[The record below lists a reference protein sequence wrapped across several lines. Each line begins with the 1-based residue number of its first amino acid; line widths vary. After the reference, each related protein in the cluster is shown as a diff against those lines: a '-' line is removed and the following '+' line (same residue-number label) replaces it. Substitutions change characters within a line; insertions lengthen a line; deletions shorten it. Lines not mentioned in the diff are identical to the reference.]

1 MSSKNLLMNPP
12 GKKNVFKY
20 VVGYVYLYSNRMI
33 MEQRFIAKPLDN
45 THCQDIINI
54 ILPIQ
59 QIEFGVPITL
69 EGQPDLLDIETNYIK
84 DGGNFWGTFDG
95 DKLVGTIAL
104 MNAGDGVGAIRKMF
118 VLKEYRGKEF
128 GIAQQLLDTLL
139 QYCREHHIP
148 HVCLGTV
155 GQLQAAQRFYEKNGF
170 QKLTAEDLPAN
181 FPRMKPDHIFYDIHL
196 ETTAPSAH

>member
-1 MSSKNLLMNPP
+1 MAHNFST
-12 GKKNVFKY
+12 
-20 VVGYVYLYSNRMI
+20 R
-33 MEQRFIAKPLDN
+33 PLNN

-69 EGQPDLLDIETNYIK
+69 EDQPDLLDIEGNYIN
-84 DGGNFWGTFDG
+84 DGGGFWGTFDG
-95 DKLVGTIAL
+95 DKLVGSIAL
-104 MNAGDGVGAIRKMF
+104 INAGEGVGAIRKMF

-128 GIAQQLLDTLL
+128 GIAQQLLDMLL
-139 QYCREHHIP
+139 QYCREHNIP
-148 HVCLGTV
+148 RVCLGTV

-170 QKLTAEDLPAN
+170 QKLAIEDLPAN

-196 ETTAPSAH
+196 ETTAPATH

>member
-1 MSSKNLLMNPP
+1 MA
-12 GKKNVFKY
+12 GEINVFKY
-20 VVGYVYLYSNRMI
+20 VVNYVYLLSNRNN
-33 MEQRFIAKPLDN
+33 MEQRFSTRPLTND
-45 THCQDIINI
+45 HCTDIINI

-84 DGGNFWGTFDG
+84 NGGNFWGSFDG

-104 MNAGDGVGAIRKMF
+104 INAGGGLGAIRKMF
-118 VLKEYRGKEF
+118 VLKEYRGREF

-139 QYCREHHIP
+139 QYCREHNIP

-170 QKLTAEDLPAN
+170 QKLAMEDLPAH

-196 ETTAPSAH
+196 EATAPATH